1 MDSTQRL
8 KYYLGDFYGKTKINL
23 KVDDKY
29 KIFHQNGIYYY
40 LGPNAYPQD
49 FRFEHGFVRPA
60 WWWGYNNGFY
70 IDFPCLTVSA
80 DGYNSDELP
89 VLAKARIIGKPM
101 NGILVKYEYDYHWS
115 ILNNFKDNYNW
126 NEKENNIVW
135 RGNSVTSYNKKY
147 NRYDFISKYYK
158 EHNVGFTGNNPN
170 ISSDLFKDILQ
181 IDEQLKYKYLICL
194 EGNDVATSLKWSLM
208 SNSVV
213 IMSKPIIEGWLM
225 EGLLQPYV
233 HYVPLNDDFSDLNEI
248 IEWCRNN
255 DDACKQ
261 ISENATKWMMQFL
274 DSDNEMKL
282 HNAIREWYQ
291 SNINLF

>member
-1 MDSTQRL
+1 MDFTQRL
-8 KYYLGDFYGKTKINL
+8 EYYLGDFYNKTSLNI
-23 KVDDKY
+23 KVDDNY

-40 LGPNAYPQD
+40 LGPNAYPPD
-49 FRFEHGFVRPA
+49 FRFKHGSVRPG

-135 RGNSVTSYNKKY
+135 RGNGYTSFNKKI
-147 NRYDFISKYYK
+147 NRYHFISKYYK
-158 EHNVGFTGNNPN
+158 EHNVGFTGNNPK
-170 ISSDLFKDILQ
+170 ISSDLNKDGMSVEQ
-181 IDEQLKYKYLICL
+181 QLKYKYLICL

-233 HYVPLNDDFSDLNEI
+233 HFVPLKDDFSDLNEI
-248 IEWCRNN
+248 LEWCRNN
-255 DDACKQ
+255 DDICKQ
-261 ISENATKWMMQFL
+261 ISENATEWMMQFL
-274 DSDNEMKL
+274 DNDNEMKL

-291 SNINLF
+291 SNINLV

>member
-1 MDSTQRL
+1 MDFTQRL
-8 KYYLGDFYGKTKINL
+8 KYYLGDFYGKIKINL
-23 KVDDKY
+23 KVDDNY

-40 LGPNAYPQD
+40 LGPNAYPPD
-49 FRFEHGFVRPA
+49 FRFKYGSVRPG

-101 NGILVKYEYDYHWS
+101 NGILVKYEYNYHWS

-135 RGNSVTSYNKKY
+135 RGNGYTSFNKKF
-147 NRYDFISKYYK
+147 NRYHFISKYYK
-158 EHNVGFTGNNPN
+158 EHNVGFTGNNPK
-170 ISSDLFKDILQ
+170 ISSDLNKDGMSVEQ
-181 IDEQLKYKYLICL
+181 QLKYKYLICL

-213 IMSKPIIEGWLM
+213 IMSRPIIEGWLM

-233 HYVPLNDDFSDLNEI
+233 HYIPLKDDFSDLDEVL
-248 IEWCRNN
+248 EWCRNN
-255 DDACKQ
+255 DDICKQ

-274 DSDNEMKL
+274 DNDNEMKL

-291 SNINLF
+291 SNINLV